1 MPIIC
6 SCRGIKIT
14 INYREH
20 MPPHFHAY
28 YGEDECCIDIKQIEK
43 ISGSFPSK
51 QLKML
56 LGWAAIHQD
65 ELEEN
70 WNLAQEKQE
79 LFKIEPLR

>member
-6 SCRGIKIT
+6 SFRGIRIA

-28 YGEDECCIDIKQIEK
+28 YGEYECSIDIHDIEK
-43 ISGSFPSK
+43 INGDMPNK

-56 LGWAAIHQD
+56 LGWTAIHQE
-65 ELEEN
+65 ELKEN
-70 WNLAQEKQE
+70 WYLAQEKQE
-79 LFKIEPLR
+79 LFQIEPLK

>member
-6 SCRGIKIT
+6 SFRGIKIT

-43 ISGSFPSK
+43 ISGAFP
-51 QLKML
+51 
-56 LGWAAIHQD
+56 
-65 ELEEN
+65 
-70 WNLAQEKQE
+70 
-79 LFKIEPLR
+79 